1 MGALEALS
9 RRRRLGALTS
19 LIALCVLVGCTR
31 ARPRAPLTS
40 RAVMPAVYA
49 SQRPLDEACV
59 QSSPRKPLHYRSAVS
74 PMERAQSFHHHIEG
88 VALLERHEPEEAAH
102 HLRLAYELEPRAKLL
117 YLLGRAYEQQ
127 GRPDYAL
134 GAYEAYL
141 RSDWRDAR
149 SCELAVASIR
159 EIRRLLRERE
169 RGR

>member
-1 MGALEALS
+1 MEALS
-9 RRRRLGALTS
+9 RRRRLSAVVGLMSLCALAGCAKAQPRTS
-19 LIALCVLVGCTR
+19 
-31 ARPRAPLTS
+31 LTS
-40 RAVMPAVYA
+40 RAVVPAIYA
-49 SQRPLDEACV
+49 SQRPLDDACA
-59 QSSPRKPLHYRSAVS
+59 QSSPRAPLHHRSAVS

>member
-1 MGALEALS
+1 MLAARWSCWWVGVFV
-9 RRRRLGALTS
+9 LG
-19 LIALCVLVGCTR
+19 GCIGGC
-31 ARPRAPLTS
+31 ARPQPRETLTS
-40 RAVMPAVYA
+40 RSIKPALYH
-49 SQRPLDEACV
+49 SPRPLEDACA
-59 QSSPRKPLHYRSAVS
+59 QASDRQPLHHRAVT

-134 GAYEAYL
+134 DAYEAYL

-159 EIRRLLRERE
+159 ELRRLLRERG
-169 RGR
+169 RGL

>member
-1 MGALEALS
+1 MLAARLS
-9 RRRRLGALTS
+9 CWWVCLFVLGVC
-19 LIALCVLVGCTR
+19 IGGC
-31 ARPRAPLTS
+31 ARPKPRETLTS
-40 RAVMPAVYA
+40 RSIKPARYH
-49 SQRPLDEACV
+49 SPRPLEDACA
-59 QSSPRKPLHYRSAVS
+59 QASDRQPLHHRAVT

-159 EIRRLLRERE
+159 EIRRLLRERG
-169 RGR
+169 RGL